1 MEYGTAEGANQLKT
15 IADLKEQKLRLAT
28 LYRKRFIT
36 TEKYDRE
43 VTEIDMQIS
52 RLSRS
57 MDRSAPSKDKTI
69 DDIETLAELFKNY
82 DGTPEARKE
91 ILETAIESITISG
104 DMLTFRLLCGLEF
117 TERIGEYGK

>member
-15 IADLKEQKLRLAT
+15 LADLKEQKHRLAT

-57 MDRSAPSKDKTI
+57 MERANDNKDKTI
-69 DDIETLAELFKNY
+69 DDMETLAELFKNY
-82 DGTPEARKE
+82 DGTPESRKE
-91 ILETAIESITISG
+91 ILETAVESITISG
-104 DMLTFRLLCGLEF
+104 DTLTFSLLCGLEF
-117 TERIGEYGK
+117 TERLDRNGK